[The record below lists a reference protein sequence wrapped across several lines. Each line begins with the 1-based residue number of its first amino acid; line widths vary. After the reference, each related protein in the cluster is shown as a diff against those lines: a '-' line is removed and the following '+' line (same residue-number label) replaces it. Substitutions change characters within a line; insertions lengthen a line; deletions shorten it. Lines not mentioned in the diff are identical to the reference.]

1 MNLRK
6 HIQKEI
12 SRILSENDNL
22 PWGAEYMKDAPYN
35 QEDGS
40 IRKGETPKENKYQA
54 VWYESN
60 SGLAILKD
68 ASGKLYVFSTDS
80 VDDVDYEPYADRE
93 EIYLGKDED
102 GMPDT
107 ELGDWSLDRDIIQK
121 YVNDNLDSLQTGKGV
136 SAYDDGISLVEI
148 DEDLKLELINF
159 ATKYIKR
166 GKEELIDA
174 LSNYSSSMN
183 ESVMSEAKMPNEP
196 FVKVEF
202 EYEFPSNE
210 KRKELMD
217 ITRSHFGEPLGK
229 SREEQYWS
237 TYVPKLELEDFLN
250 DAMEFNPVPTGME
263 IQANRFKPLTKGLN
277 DGDIIS
283 FYDYTVS
290 ENDPPR
296 AEGYLK
302 PGFIQ
307 RYRSLMKWDG
317 DAKEAWI
324 DNSMIDKYYFYHG
337 DLSDSKNNPGNDALL
352 DPNNPIIIF
361 DDDQFYGPS
370 SKKVSKK
377 SARFDDFK
385 SDDENADNYEGN
397 VGEVG
402 YDKYREEKLRSL
414 IKQYGGKLEFMFGKN
429 TDKNGRWYTLI
440 PLKKGGNKN
449 NADDFIQAAKD
460 FGAGYG
466 ETAGN
471 IYLEDKALNEIRKIV
486 RGVINKVIK

>member
-22 PWGAEYMKDAPYN
+22 PLGAEYIQDAPYN
-35 QEDGS
+35 QEDGP
-40 IRKGETPKENKYQA
+40 IRRGETPKENKYQT

-68 ASGKLYVFSTDS
+68 ASGSLYAFSTDS
-80 VDDVDYEPYADRE
+80 IDYEDYEPYADRE
-93 EIYLGKDED
+93 KIYLGKDED

-107 ELGDWSLDRDIIQK
+107 DLSDWSLDSDIIQN
-121 YVNDNLDSLQTGKGV
+121 YVNDNLDSLQTGKGI

-148 DEDLKLELINF
+148 DEELKLELLNF

-166 GKEELIDA
+166 GKDELINT
-174 LSNYSSSMN
+174 LSNFSPSMN
-183 ESVMSEAKMPNEP
+183 EAVMSEAKMPNEP

-217 ITRSHFGEPLGK
+217 ITRSHFGEALGK

-250 DAMEFNPVPTGME
+250 DAMEFNPVPTGVE

-283 FYDYTVS
+283 FYDYTIS

-296 AEGYLK
+296 KEGYLK

-307 RYRSLMKWDG
+307 RNRSLLKWNDG
-317 DAKEAWI
+317 GKEAWI

-337 DLSDSKNNPGNDALL
+337 DVSDIKDHPSGRKL
-352 DPNNPIIIF
+352 DSDYVKIFF
-361 DDDQFYGPS
+361 DDAMLNNMNFDQE
-370 SKKVSKK
+370 
-377 SARFDDFK
+377 
-385 SDDENADNYEGN
+385 DE
-397 VGEVG
+397 
-402 YDKYREEKLRSL
+402 LRKIITNHKGQL
-414 IKQYGGKLEFMFGKN
+414 RYVFGK
-429 TDKNGRWYTLI
+429 DRASGGQRYTLV
-440 PLKKGGNKN
+440 PQDL
-449 NADDFIQAAKD
+449 ADDFIQAAYD
-460 FGAGYG
+460 FGAYEA
-466 ETAGN
+466 ETERN
-471 IYLEDKALNEIRKIV
+471 IRLEDKALNEIRKIV
-486 RGVINKVIK
+486 RGVINKVVK

>member
-296 AEGYLK
+296 KEGYLK

-307 RYRSLMKWDG
+307 RNRSLLKWNDG
-317 DAKEAWI
+317 GKEAWI

-337 DLSDSKNNPGNDALL
+337 DVSDIKDHPSGRKL
-352 DPNNPIIIF
+352 DSDYVKIFF
-361 DDDQFYGPS
+361 DDNVLNNMNVDQE
-370 SKKVSKK
+370 
-377 SARFDDFK
+377 
-385 SDDENADNYEGN
+385 DE
-397 VGEVG
+397 
-402 YDKYREEKLRSL
+402 LRKIITNHKGQL
-414 IKQYGGKLEFMFGKN
+414 RYVFGK
-429 TDKNGRWYTLI
+429 DRASGGQRYTLV
-440 PLKKGGNKN
+440 PQNL
-449 NADDFIQAAKD
+449 ADDFIQAAYD
-460 FGAGYG
+460 FGAYEA
-466 ETAGN
+466 ETERN
-471 IYLEDKALNEIRKIV
+471 IRLEDKALNEIRKIV
-486 RGVINKVIK
+486 RGVINKVVK

>member
-12 SRILSENDNL
+12 SKIISENDNL
-22 PWGAEYMKDAPYN
+22 PWGAEYIKDAPYN

-40 IRKGETPKENKYQA
+40 IRKGETPKENKYQT

-80 VDDVDYEPYADRE
+80 VDDADYEPYADRE

-102 GMPDT
+102 GMADT
-107 ELGDWSLDRDIIQK
+107 ELSDWSLDSDIIQN
-121 YVNDNLDSLQTGKGV
+121 YVNDNLNSLQVGKGA
-136 SAYDDGISLVEI
+136 SAYDDGVSLVEI
-148 DEDLKLELINF
+148 DSYLKLELLNL
-159 ATKYIKR
+159 ATKYIKK
-166 GKEELIDA
+166 GKEELINT
-174 LSNYSSSMN
+174 LSDFSPSIN
-183 ESVMSEAKMPNEP
+183 EAVMSEAKMPNEP
-196 FVKVEF
+196 FLKVVF

-217 ITRSHFGEPLGK
+217 IIRSHFGEALGK

-250 DAMEFNPVPTGME
+250 NAMEFNPVPTGIE
-263 IQANRFKPLTKGLN
+263 IQANRFKPLTKGLK

-290 ENDPPR
+290 ENNPPR

-307 RYRSLMKWDG
+307 RNRSLLKWNDG
-317 DAKEAWI
+317 GKEAWI

-337 DLSDSKNNPGNDALL
+337 DVSDIKDHPSGRKL
-352 DPNNPIIIF
+352 DSDYVKIFF
-361 DDDQFYGPS
+361 DDDMLNNMNVDQE
-370 SKKVSKK
+370 
-377 SARFDDFK
+377 
-385 SDDENADNYEGN
+385 DE
-397 VGEVG
+397 
-402 YDKYREEKLRSL
+402 LRKIITNHKGQL
-414 IKQYGGKLEFMFGKN
+414 RYVFGK
-429 TDKNGRWYTLI
+429 DRASGGQRYTLI
-440 PLKKGGNKN
+440 PQDLS
-449 NADDFIQAAKD
+449 DDFIQAAYD
-460 FGAGYG
+460 FGAYEA
-466 ETAGN
+466 ETERN
-471 IYLEDKALNEIRKIV
+471 IKLEDKALTEIRKIV
-486 RGVINKVIK
+486 RGVINKVVK

>member
-12 SRILSENDNL
+12 SKIISENDNL
-22 PWGAEYMKDAPYN
+22 PLGAEYIKDAPYN
-35 QEDGS
+35 QEDGP
-40 IRKGETPKENKYQA
+40 IRRGETPKENKYQT

-80 VDDVDYEPYADRE
+80 VDEEEYEPYAERE

-107 ELGDWSLDRDIIQK
+107 ELGDWSLDRDVIQK

-296 AEGYLK
+296 KEGYLK

-307 RYRSLMKWDG
+307 RNRSLLKWNDG
-317 DAKEAWI
+317 GKEAWI

-337 DLSDSKNNPGNDALL
+337 DVSDIKDHPSGRKL
-352 DPNNPIIIF
+352 DSDYVKIFF
-361 DDDQFYGPS
+361 DDNVLNNMNVDQE
-370 SKKVSKK
+370 
-377 SARFDDFK
+377 
-385 SDDENADNYEGN
+385 DE
-397 VGEVG
+397 
-402 YDKYREEKLRSL
+402 LRKIITNHKGQL
-414 IKQYGGKLEFMFGKN
+414 RYVFGK
-429 TDKNGRWYTLI
+429 DRASGGQRYTLV
-440 PLKKGGNKN
+440 PQNL
-449 NADDFIQAAKD
+449 ADDFIQAAYD
-460 FGAGYG
+460 FGAYEA
-466 ETAGN
+466 ETERN
-471 IYLEDKALNEIRKIV
+471 IRLEDKALNEIRKIV
-486 RGVINKVIK
+486 RGVINKVVK

>member
-12 SRILSENDNL
+12 SKILSENDNL
-22 PWGAEYMKDAPYN
+22 PWGAQYIKDAPYN
-35 QEDGS
+35 QEDGP
-40 IRKGETPKENKYQA
+40 IRKGETPKENKYQT

-80 VDDVDYEPYADRE
+80 VDEEEYEPYADRE
-93 EIYLGKDED
+93 KIYLGKDED

-107 ELGDWSLDRDIIQK
+107 ELGDWSLDRDVIQK
-121 YVNDNLDSLQTGKGV
+121 YVNDNLDSLQMGKGV

-196 FVKVEF
+196 FVKVDF

-217 ITRSHFGEPLGK
+217 IIKSHFGEALGK

-307 RYRSLMKWDG
+307 RNRSLLKWNDG
-317 DAKEAWI
+317 GKEAWI
-324 DNSMIDKYYFYHG
+324 DNSMVDKYYFYHG
-337 DLSDSKNNPGNDALL
+337 DVSDIKDHPDSRSVDSEKYTK
-352 DPNNPIIIF
+352 IFF
-361 DDDQFYGPS
+361 DDAMLNSMNANQE
-370 SKKVSKK
+370 
-377 SARFDDFK
+377 
-385 SDDENADNYEGN
+385 DE
-397 VGEVG
+397 
-402 YDKYREEKLRSL
+402 LRNI
-414 IKQYGGKLEFMFGKN
+414 IKNHKGQLRYVFGKERAS
-429 TDKNGRWYTLI
+429 GGQRYTLV
-440 PLKKGGNKN
+440 PKEL
-449 NADDFIQAAKD
+449 ADDFIQAAYD
-460 FGAGYG
+460 FGAQYA
-466 ETAGN
+466 ETERN
-471 IYLEDKALNEIRKIV
+471 IRLEDKALNEIRKIV
-486 RGVINKVIK
+486 RGIVNKIVK

>member
-22 PWGAEYMKDAPYN
+22 PWGAQYIQDAPYN
-35 QEDGS
+35 QEDGP

-107 ELGDWSLDRDIIQK
+107 ELSDWSLDSDIIQN
-121 YVNDNLDSLQTGKGV
+121 YVNDNLDSLQNGKGI

-148 DEDLKLELINF
+148 DEELKLELLNF

-166 GKEELIDA
+166 GKDELINT
-174 LSNYSSSMN
+174 LSNFSPSMN
-183 ESVMSEAKMPNEP
+183 EAVMSEAKMPNEP

-217 ITRSHFGEPLGK
+217 ITRSHFGEALGK

-250 DAMEFNPVPTGME
+250 DAMEFNPVPTGVE

-290 ENDPPR
+290 ENEPPR
-296 AEGYLK
+296 KEGYLK

-307 RYRSLMKWDG
+307 RNRSLLKWDG
-317 DAKEAWI
+317 DSKEAWI

-337 DLSDSKNNPGNDALL
+337 DVSDIKDHPGSRKL
-352 DPNNPIIIF
+352 DSDYVKIFF
-361 DDDQFYGPS
+361 DDNMLNNMNVDQE
-370 SKKVSKK
+370 
-377 SARFDDFK
+377 
-385 SDDENADNYEGN
+385 DE
-397 VGEVG
+397 
-402 YDKYREEKLRSL
+402 LRKIITNHKGQL
-414 IKQYGGKLEFMFGKN
+414 RYVFGK
-429 TDKNGRWYTLI
+429 DRASGGQRYTLI
-440 PLKKGGNKN
+440 PQDLS
-449 NADDFIQAAKD
+449 DDFIQAAYD
-460 FGAGYG
+460 FGAYEA
-466 ETAGN
+466 ETERN
-471 IYLEDKALNEIRKIV
+471 IRLEDKALNEIRKIV
-486 RGVINKVIK
+486 RGVINKVVK

>member
-22 PWGAEYMKDAPYN
+22 PWGAQYIQDAPYN
-35 QEDGS
+35 QEDGP

-107 ELGDWSLDRDIIQK
+107 ELSDWSLDSDIIQN
-121 YVNDNLDSLQTGKGV
+121 YVNDNLDSLQTGKGI

-148 DEDLKLELINF
+148 DEELKLELLNF

-166 GKEELIDA
+166 GKDELINT
-174 LSNYSSSMN
+174 LSDFSPSMN
-183 ESVMSEAKMPNEP
+183 EAVMSEAKMPNEP

-217 ITRSHFGEPLGK
+217 ITRSHFGEALGK

-250 DAMEFNPVPTGME
+250 DAMEFNPVPTGVE

-290 ENDPPR
+290 ENEPPR
-296 AEGYLK
+296 KEGYLK

-307 RYRSLMKWDG
+307 RNRSLLKWDG
-317 DAKEAWI
+317 GSKEAWI

-337 DLSDSKNNPGNDALL
+337 DVSDIKDHPGGRKL
-352 DPNNPIIIF
+352 DSDYVKIFF
-361 DDDQFYGPS
+361 DDNMLNNMNVDQE
-370 SKKVSKK
+370 
-377 SARFDDFK
+377 
-385 SDDENADNYEGN
+385 DE
-397 VGEVG
+397 
-402 YDKYREEKLRSL
+402 LRKIITNHKGQL
-414 IKQYGGKLEFMFGKN
+414 RYVFGK
-429 TDKNGRWYTLI
+429 DRASGGQRYTLI
-440 PLKKGGNKN
+440 PQDLS
-449 NADDFIQAAKD
+449 DDFIQAAYD
-460 FGAGYG
+460 FGAYEA
-466 ETAGN
+466 ETERN
-471 IYLEDKALNEIRKIV
+471 IRLEDKALNEIRKIV
-486 RGVINKVIK
+486 RGVINKVVK

>member
-22 PWGAEYMKDAPYN
+22 PLGAEYIQDAPYN
-35 QEDGS
+35 QEDGP
-40 IRKGETPKENKYQA
+40 IRRGETPKENKYQT

-68 ASGKLYVFSTDS
+68 ASGSLYAFSTDS
-80 VDDVDYEPYADRE
+80 IDYEDYEPYADRE
-93 EIYLGKDED
+93 KIYLGKDED

-107 ELGDWSLDRDIIQK
+107 ELSDWSLDSDIIQN
-121 YVNDNLDSLQTGKGV
+121 YVNDNLDSLQTGKGI

-148 DEDLKLELINF
+148 DEELKLELLNF

-166 GKEELIDA
+166 GKDELINT
-174 LSNYSSSMN
+174 LSNFSPSMN
-183 ESVMSEAKMPNEP
+183 EAVMSEAKMPNEP

-217 ITRSHFGEPLGK
+217 ITRSHFGEALGK

-250 DAMEFNPVPTGME
+250 DAMEFNPVPTGVE

-283 FYDYTVS
+283 FYDYTIS

-296 AEGYLK
+296 KEGYLK

-307 RYRSLMKWDG
+307 RNRSLLKWNDG
-317 DAKEAWI
+317 GKEAWI

-337 DLSDSKNNPGNDALL
+337 DVSDIKDHPSGRKL
-352 DPNNPIIIF
+352 DSDYVKIFF
-361 DDDQFYGPS
+361 DDAMLNNMNFDQE
-370 SKKVSKK
+370 
-377 SARFDDFK
+377 
-385 SDDENADNYEGN
+385 DE
-397 VGEVG
+397 
-402 YDKYREEKLRSL
+402 LRKIITNHKGQL
-414 IKQYGGKLEFMFGKN
+414 RYVFGK
-429 TDKNGRWYTLI
+429 DRASGGQRYTLV
-440 PLKKGGNKN
+440 PQDL
-449 NADDFIQAAKD
+449 ADDFIQAAYD
-460 FGAGYG
+460 FGAYEA
-466 ETAGN
+466 ETERN
-471 IYLEDKALNEIRKIV
+471 IRLEDKALNEIRKIV
-486 RGVINKVIK
+486 RGVINKVVK

>member
-22 PWGAEYMKDAPYN
+22 PWGAQYIQDAPYN
-35 QEDGS
+35 QEDPS
-40 IRKGETPKENKYQA
+40 IRRGEAPKENKYQT
-54 VWYESN
+54 VWYEHN

-68 ASGKLYVFSTDS
+68 ASGKLYAFSTDS
-80 VDDVDYEPYADRE
+80 IDDEDYEPYADRE

-102 GMPDT
+102 GMADT
-107 ELGDWSLDRDIIQK
+107 ELSDWSLNSDIIQN
-121 YVNDNLDSLQTGKGV
+121 YINDNLDSLQTGKGI

-148 DEDLKLELINF
+148 DEELKLELLNF

-166 GKEELIDA
+166 GKDELINT
-174 LSNYSSSMN
+174 LSDFSPSMN

-237 TYVPKLELEDFLN
+237 TYVPKLELEDFLS
-250 DAMEFNPVPTGME
+250 DAMEFNPVPTGVE

-290 ENDPPR
+290 ENEPPR
-296 AEGYLK
+296 KEGYLK

-307 RYRSLMKWDG
+307 RNRSLLKWDG
-317 DAKEAWI
+317 DSKEAWI

-337 DLSDSKNNPGNDALL
+337 DVSDIKDHPGGRKL
-352 DPNNPIIIF
+352 DSDYVKIFF
-361 DDDQFYGPS
+361 DDNMLNNMNVNQE
-370 SKKVSKK
+370 
-377 SARFDDFK
+377 
-385 SDDENADNYEGN
+385 DE
-397 VGEVG
+397 
-402 YDKYREEKLRSL
+402 LRKIITNHKGQL
-414 IKQYGGKLEFMFGKN
+414 RYVFGK
-429 TDKNGRWYTLI
+429 DRASGGQRYTLI
-440 PLKKGGNKN
+440 PQDLS
-449 NADDFIQAAKD
+449 DDFIQAAYD
-460 FGAGYG
+460 FGAYEA
-466 ETAGN
+466 ETERN
-471 IYLEDKALNEIRKIV
+471 IRLEDKALNEIRKIV
-486 RGVINKVIK
+486 RGVINKVVK

>member
-22 PWGAEYMKDAPYN
+22 PLGAEYIQDAPYN
-35 QEDGS
+35 QEDGP
-40 IRKGETPKENKYQA
+40 IRRGETPKENKYQT

-68 ASGKLYVFSTDS
+68 ASGSLYAFSTDS
-80 VDDVDYEPYADRE
+80 IDYEDYEPYADRE
-93 EIYLGKDED
+93 KIYLGKDED

-107 ELGDWSLDRDIIQK
+107 ELSDWSLDSDIIQK
-121 YVNDNLDSLQTGKGV
+121 YVNDNLDSIQTGKGV
-136 SAYDDGISLVEI
+136 SAYGDGISLVEI
-148 DEDLKLELINF
+148 DEELKLELLNF

-166 GKEELIDA
+166 GKDELINT
-174 LSNYSSSMN
+174 LSNFSPSMN
-183 ESVMSEAKMPNEP
+183 EAVMSEAKMPNEP

-217 ITRSHFGEPLGK
+217 IIKSHFGEPLGK

-250 DAMEFNPVPTGME
+250 DAMEFNPVPTGVE

-290 ENDPPR
+290 ENEPPR
-296 AEGYLK
+296 KEGYLK

-307 RYRSLMKWDG
+307 RNRSLLKWDG
-317 DAKEAWI
+317 DSKEAWI

-337 DLSDSKNNPGNDALL
+337 DVSDIKDHPGSRKL
-352 DPNNPIIIF
+352 DSDYVKIFF
-361 DDDQFYGPS
+361 DDAMLNNMNFDQE
-370 SKKVSKK
+370 
-377 SARFDDFK
+377 
-385 SDDENADNYEGN
+385 DE
-397 VGEVG
+397 
-402 YDKYREEKLRSL
+402 LRKIITNHKGQL
-414 IKQYGGKLEFMFGKN
+414 RYVFGK
-429 TDKNGRWYTLI
+429 DRASGGQRYTLV
-440 PLKKGGNKN
+440 PQDL
-449 NADDFIQAAKD
+449 ADDFIQAAYD
-460 FGAGYG
+460 FGAQYA
-466 ETAGN
+466 ETERN
-471 IYLEDKALNEIRKIV
+471 IRLEDKALNEIRKIV
-486 RGVINKVIK
+486 RGVINKIVK